1 MKKYKLGELL
11 EITRG
16 ASLSGEF
23 YSTEGELIRLTLGNF
38 DYQNGGFKENTSK
51 DDLFFTGEV
60 KPQFILNEGDIITP
74 LTEQTQGLIGSTAR
88 IPKSGVY
95 IQSQDVALVK
105 CNEELLD
112 PTYCYYLLPSQSVKK
127 QLSAGAQQTKIRH
140 TSPDKIKDVTVFI
153 PELKDQKRI
162 GELLSTIDSQ
172 IDNLTA
178 INRNL
183 EQVVKQLY
191 DYWFVQFEFPDD
203 EGKPYRSSGGVM
215 VWNEKLKRM
224 VPALWNVVPL
234 ESLGSFKNGINYSR
248 DELGNYDYKIVN
260 VRNISSSS
268 LFIDTQTLDGIC
280 LMSETADNYL
290 VKDNDIL
297 IARSGTPG
305 ATRILQEGARDVI
318 YCGFIICFSVHR
330 KSTKPLLTYQL
341 KDLERITNEQSNGSI
356 LSNISQDVLKRIQAI
371 MPPDYVLQEFNQK
384 ILPIWDMLDILIN
397 EKSRLITLRDELM
410 PLLLNGQVSVGNRT
424 LYDFKLVDTRVAAES
439 GDDVNCDLSQ

>member
-1 MKKYKLGELL
+1 MSGKRYK
-11 EITRG
+11 
-16 ASLSGEF
+16 
-23 YSTEGELIRLTLGNF
+23 RLF
-38 DYQNGGFKENTSK
+38 AD
-51 DDLFFTGEV
+51 
-60 KPQFILNEGDIITP
+60 
-74 LTEQTQGLIGSTAR
+74 
-88 IPKSGVY
+88 
-95 IQSQDVALVK
+95 
-105 CNEELLD
+105 
-112 PTYCYYLLPSQSVKK
+112 
-127 QLSAGAQQTKIRH
+127 
-140 TSPDKIKDVTVFI
+140 
-153 PELKDQKRI
+153 
-162 GELLSTIDSQ
+162 
-172 IDNLTA
+172 A

-439 GDDVNCDLSQ
+439 GDDVNCDLSH